1 MSADP
6 AANLLALLE
15 RIAIAPEEITPRPEL
30 ELLPGDPMTDP
41 ICQELVWA
49 YLLWEAGEKRAK
61 ALAAKLCEVFVD
73 LNEFRVCLPS
83 ELASFFGSTYPKA
96 AERGDRMRA
105 TLNDI
110 YNREH
115 TVTLQSL
122 SDMNKRDARAYL
134 DSLEGIPPYV
144 AARTFLIGL
153 GGHAFP
159 LDERLMKVLT
169 AEDAL
174 AEADD
179 IATASGWLE
188 RQVRSGDAAPALHA
202 LEAYAARPASARP
215 SRKSTAK
222 KTTKK
227 ASSTKKRTR
236 KSSKG

>member
-6 AANLLALLE
+6 AANLQALLE
-15 RIAIAPEEITPRPEL
+15 RIAIAPEDITPRPDFEL
-30 ELLPGDPMTDP
+30 TPGDPMTDP
-41 ICQELVWA
+41 VCQELVWS
-49 YLLWEAGEKRAK
+49 YLLWEAGEKRAR
-61 ALAAKLCEVFVD
+61 ALAAKLCEAFVD

-83 ELASFFGSTYPKA
+83 ELASFFGNTYPKS

-115 TVTLQSL
+115 AVTLESL
-122 SDMNKRDARAYL
+122 GEMNKRDARAYL

-159 LDERLMKVLT
+159 LDERLMKVLS
-169 AEDAL
+169 AADAI
-174 AEADD
+174 ADADD
-179 IATASGWLE
+179 IVAASSWLE

-202 LEAYAARPASARP
+202 LEAYAAKATP
-215 SRKSTAK
+215 SRTTRKATTK

-227 ASSTKKRTR
+227 ASPSPKRTR

>member
-6 AANLLALLE
+6 AANLQALLE
-15 RIAIAPEEITPRPEL
+15 RIAIPAEDFAPRPEF
-30 ELLPGDPMTDP
+30 ELSPGETMADPV
-41 ICQELVWA
+41 CQELVWA
-49 YLLWEAGEKRAK
+49 YLLWEAGEKRAR
-61 ALAAKLCEVFVD
+61 ALAGKLCEAFVD

-96 AERGDRMRA
+96 AERADRMRA

-110 YNREH
+110 YNRQH
-115 TVTLQSL
+115 TVTLEAL
-122 SDMNKRDARAYL
+122 GEMNKRDARAYL

-169 AEDAL
+169 SEDAL
-174 AEADD
+174 AEAGDVT
-179 IATASGWLE
+179 TASNWLE
-188 RQVRSGDAAPALHA
+188 RQVRSGDAAPALYA
-202 LEAYAARPASARP
+202 LEAYAASTALSPTKSKSA
-215 SRKSTAK
+215 AK

-227 ASSTKKRTR
+227 SSSGKTRSR
-236 KSSKG
+236 KSSKS